1 MKRVAFIIAPFL
13 LIQGCGDEVSVRDVC
28 DNTPGMCSD
37 LNTDGHC
44 NVERSQVIVA
54 RHYEKAQPTDENK
67 YTLLDNFEQYSRCI
81 YRAAG
86 IEHIKLKD
94 KKTSRVNGYLT
105 SLAEIKRLSNETVN
119 STYPK
124 LLYYHWSR
132 NGSEEAM
139 EKLLQQEQQAAM
151 QTSEMQF
158 LLATYFIKFDLEK
171 TLDLLYLALQLN
183 PAGETVNTEI
193 YTSLVNIFYKQKNYK
208 HAYIW
213 GLIAQESG
221 VKKIDLAPLEN
232 LLQGEGKSLDAL
244 QDLADKT
251 YDEINNGE
259 FISPRGF

>member
-139 EKLLQQEQQAAM
+139 EKLLQQEQQYKILRGG
-151 QTSEMQF
+151 QP
-158 LLATYFIKFDLEK
+158 LHRH
-171 TLDLLYLALQLN
+171 LQL
-183 PAGETVNTEI
+183 
-193 YTSLVNIFYKQKNYK
+193 
-208 HAYIW
+208 H
-213 GLIAQESG
+213 
-221 VKKIDLAPLEN
+221 
-232 LLQGEGKSLDAL
+232 LQNCRRLHPVATTPSAARASVRAL
-244 QDLADKT
+244 
-251 YDEINNGE
+251 
-259 FISPRGF
+259 P